1 MKAKGMTNTPVTV
14 KPEVEEYFEAIKD
27 IDKYQELPCIDI
39 NPFMATMI
47 NGMMIKKDMGRVD
60 GVGRA
65 ELVDKTS
72 GEIVE
77 TTTFYTKKIVDA
89 DTFVKIYSNRLK
101 DLFDLSKTAIKV
113 FFYFIDQMNKPYN
126 INTSM
131 ILIDI
136 QECVDYCDYSAN
148 TQVYAGLIEL
158 VKAGIIAKA
167 HRRNL
172 FHIDPNTVFN
182 GNRMMV
188 MEEYI
193 KKEADYFD
201 DKSLSR

>member
-1 MKAKGMTNTPVTV
+1 MTNTPVTV

-201 DKSLSR
+201 DKSLSV

>member
-1 MKAKGMTNTPVTV
+1 MTNTPVTV